1 MDARIVDKVR
11 RRITLL
17 EIGCPWAENRQ
28 QKDKEKTL
36 KYAPLRMELKGQQPG
51 FEIKQVNI
59 VINSLGGYSK
69 GLRDNMRSIVAEE
82 RGKHTLRLIQ
92 KAVLTSSLSITRLC
106 KISC

>member
-28 QKDKEKTL
+28 QKYKEKTL
-36 KYAPLRMELKGQQPG
+36 KYATLRTELKGQQPG

-59 VINSLGGYSK
+59 VINSVRGYSK
-69 GLRDNMRSIVAEE
+69 GLRDNIRSIVAEE
-82 RGKHTLRLIQ
+82 RGKHTLRIMQ

>member
-1 MDARIVDKVR
+1 MDARIVDKVG

-28 QKDKEKTL
+28 KKDKEKTL

-59 VINSLGGYSK
+59 VINSLSIQK
-69 GLRDNMRSIVAEE
+69 GLETI
-82 RGKHTLRLIQ
+82 
-92 KAVLTSSLSITRLC
+92 
-106 KISC
+106 

>member
-36 KYAPLRMELKGQQPG
+36 KYAPLRMKLKGQRPG

-69 GLRDNMRSIVAEE
+69 GLRENMRSIVAEE
-82 RGKHTLRLIQ
+82 RGKQTLRIIQ